1 MNNSKPQSRE
11 QEVAEIGME
20 VLAEMLLSVSPS
32 IANIAERQQRTESML
47 LVAEKI
53 GVLPNGINTLG
64 DLILERIRKDEQ
76 VVALREVAQRSSILP
91 FEYAEEIKN
100 ARKRVE
106 QNDVQIGK
114 LIKELTAN
122 G

>member
-1 MNNSKPQSRE
+1 MNNNVQSRE

-47 LVAEKI
+47 LIAEKI
-53 GVLPNGINTLG
+53 GVLPKGINTLG

-91 FEYAEEIKN
+91 FEYAEKLKE
-100 ARKRVE
+100 ARERVE
-106 QNDVQIGK
+106 ENDVQIGK